1 MEHEEQVRIAK
12 ALLAH
17 LERGTTDLTDEVFR
31 NPVSSY
37 TSPVQLELEWRR
49 LFAGRPL
56 WVGLS
61 CQIPN
66 AGDWMTD
73 DFAPVPVL
81 VVRGEDGRVRAFANV
96 CRHRGARV
104 AESSGRGARGFVCPY
119 HAWRYEL
126 DGRLAAIPD
135 AYGFAGVD
143 PAAHGLRPLPLAE
156 RDGMLWVVPN
166 ADGEPIDLDAHLG
179 PLGAEL
185 AAYRFD
191 GLHPYTT
198 RVLRRRMNWK
208 LVIDTFGEAYH
219 LKPLHRATVAGIYH
233 QNVEVCRGHGEHH
246 SMTLARRSIERLR
259 DLPEDRWRLVPH
271 AAIVYVFFPNVV
283 FTVQDDHVDVLRV
296 YPVEGRVDESV
307 ILVDW
312 YVPEPPASEKAVA
325 HWEKNVDL
333 FLRTV
338 NDEDFTIG
346 EGIQRGFATGVQTH
360 VTYGRYEVPL
370 QRYHRTLRTVLDA
383 DRG

>member
-1 MEHEEQVRIAK
+1 MDHDEQLRIAK

-17 LERGTTDLTDEVFR
+17 LEQGTTDLADDVFR

-37 TSPVQLELEWRR
+37 TSPAQLDLEWRR

-61 CQIPN
+61 CQIPG
-66 AGDWMTD
+66 AGDWLTD
-73 DFAPVPVL
+73 DFAPVPIL
-81 VVRGEDGRVRAFANV
+81 VVRGGDGVARAFANV

-104 AESSGRGARGFVCPY
+104 AEACGKGARGFVCPY
-119 HAWRYEL
+119 HAWRYDL
-126 DGRLAAIPD
+126 DGRLAAIPE
-135 AYGFAGVD
+135 AYGFPGVD
-143 PAAHGLRPLPLAE
+143 PAEHGLRPLPVAE
-156 RDGMLWVVPN
+156 RAGMLWVVPDV
-166 ADGEPIDLDAHLG
+166 DGEEIDLDVHLG
-179 PLGAEL
+179 PVAGEL
-185 AAYRFD
+185 AAHRFA
-191 GLHPYTT
+191 GLHYYTT
-198 RVLRRRMNWK
+198 RVLRRRLNWK

-233 QNVEVCRGHGEHH
+233 QNLEVCRAHGEHH
-246 SMTLARRSIERLR
+246 SMTLARRTIERLR
-259 DLPEDRWRLVPH
+259 ELPEERWRLIPH

-296 YPVEGRVDESV
+296 YPVDGKVDESV

-312 YVPEPPASEKAVA
+312 YVPEAPVSEKAIA

-338 NDEDFTIG
+338 NDEDFATA

-370 QRYHRTLRTVLDA
+370 QRFHRTLQAALF
-383 DRG
+383 GE